1 MTDEGAVGDLE
12 AIAGARQRLIPQADR
27 LHETVV
33 RLLPSVRPGEPYRV
47 LDFGT
52 GTGLLIERLLSRIPH
67 ASIHMM
73 HDGEASLEAARS
85 RLARFGDSITFELR
99 DYVHATLQ
107 GPYDV
112 AISELAAS
120 FLSTRARQTLYS
132 STFAALRRGG
142 RAVNVILARGMT
154 EGSEARLI
162 EEWRRMAAENGAS
175 AEEIGGSIIA
185 SDRGRTATLAQ
196 QMEWMTD
203 NGFENVDCYVKYW
216 RFAVIAGD
224 RV

>member
-1 MTDEGAVGDLE
+1 M
-12 AIAGARQRLIPQADR
+12 
-27 LHETVV
+27 
-33 RLLPSVRPGEPYRV
+33 
-47 LDFGT
+47 
-52 GTGLLIERLLSRIPH
+52 
-67 ASIHMM
+67 
-73 HDGEASLEAARS
+73 
-85 RLARFGDSITFELR
+85 
-99 DYVHATLQ
+99 HATLQ